1 MVTSKIEKSYG
12 INSTALN
19 SLCWDKGVVPVYLCS
34 SYYIDKELNVYKLI
48 ANPIRFE
55 KLEPYKY
62 TKKHRIPVYLLKN
75 DKGVSI
81 QIRIDYIYLTTWYGP
96 MPINSIPYQKCE
108 VYTVDKKLYY
118 RINTYIP
125 NEFNEMIV
133 NGIRFKK
140 VITSEGNNIY
150 VSEYGVVFD
159 ANRLIFRRY
168 SFDSKFY
175 NKISVNDKSN
185 NKHHYSVHRLV
196 YQAWKL
202 NGEKLDSSIP
212 IDHIDGFKTR
222 NWIDNLVATTHR
234 ANYRKAAYEQNLRT
248 TKWSSE
254 IIEYM
259 CQLMEIGTYG
269 PRDILT
275 KIQERFPDF
284 DISYSACKH
293 RIYELMDDGFWE
305 DISSKYNIHNYRKF
319 QNTHNNVPSDDELI
333 HKICQAYTSGKY
345 TANRQIAKALG
356 TTETIV
362 NKVLRKDMRTD
373 ISSQY
378 DIDYVSRRR
387 HPITEEEAIEICN
400 AIMIDDMPLYI
411 AAEKFHREKE
421 SIRKLIRRQ
430 IYPEISKK
438 YHFELKYPHYEYIIP
453 YNDTKK

>member
-1 MVTSKIEKSYG
+1 MLISKTEKKYG
-12 INSTALN
+12 INITALN
-19 SLCWDKGVVPVYLCS
+19 KLCRENGVVPIYMCS
-34 SYYIDKELNVYKLI
+34 NYFINRVLDVFYFDKETLQFQKKY
-48 ANPIRFE
+48 
-55 KLEPYKY
+55 PYRY
-62 TKKHRIPVYLLKN
+62 TKKHQIPVYLLQN
-75 DKGVSI
+75 DNNESV
-81 QIRIDYIYLTTWYGP
+81 QLRLDYIYLSTWYGP
-96 MPINSIPYQKCE
+96 MSPKFIHYYKTEKFSTDKHLY
-108 VYTVDKKLYY
+108 YTVE
-118 RINTYIP
+118 TYLRKWD
-125 NEFNEMIV
+125 NEIVV
-133 NGIRFKK
+133 NGISFTYAE
-140 VITSEGNNIY
+140 TSEKRDIY
-150 VSEYGVVFD
+150 VSSSGMIFD
-159 ANRLIFRRY
+159 NNQRVFRRY
-168 SFDSKFY
+168 TFNKKYY
-175 NKISVNDKSN
+175 NLVSVGDQES
-185 NKHHYSVHRLV
+185 YSVHRLV

-202 NGEKLDSSIP
+202 NGKKLDSSIP
-212 IDHIDGFKTR
+212 IDHIDGFKTH
-222 NWIDNLVATTHR
+222 NWIDNLVASTHR

-430 IYPEISKK
+430 IYPEISKN
-438 YHFELKYPHYEYIIP
+438 YHFELKYPQYDYVIP